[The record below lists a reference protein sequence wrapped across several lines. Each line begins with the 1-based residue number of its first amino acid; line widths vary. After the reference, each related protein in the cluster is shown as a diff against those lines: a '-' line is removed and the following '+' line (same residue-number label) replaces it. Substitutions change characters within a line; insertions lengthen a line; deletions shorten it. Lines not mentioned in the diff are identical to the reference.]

1 MTTKDPYRQGI
12 VPGEILTKEDFCQR
26 LDIKRAGWSALKLR
40 AESAGF
46 YMFYYEGRQGFVDTA
61 IFVDYLKSLR
71 AANASSK

>member
-1 MTTKDPYRQGI
+1 MTTKESYRRGI
-12 VPGEILTKEDFCQR
+12 VPGEILTKEDFCER

-46 YMFYYEGRQGFVDTA
+46 YMFYHEGRQGFVDTA

-71 AANASSK
+71 ATNAGSK

>member
-1 MTTKDPYRQGI
+1 MTTKEPYRQGI

-46 YMFYYEGRQGFVDTA
+46 YMFYHEGRQGFVDTA
-61 IFVDYLKSLR
+61 IFVDYLRSLR
-71 AANASSK
+71 NPNASSK